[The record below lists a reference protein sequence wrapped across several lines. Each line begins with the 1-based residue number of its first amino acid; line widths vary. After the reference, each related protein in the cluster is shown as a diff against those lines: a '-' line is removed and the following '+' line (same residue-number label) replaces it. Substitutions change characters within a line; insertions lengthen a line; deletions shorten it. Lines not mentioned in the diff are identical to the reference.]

1 MIRTRNIV
9 TLLLT
14 IYSVLGYGQVLPYV
28 CTGST
33 EEYGVSGFP
42 GSIFIWEVQGGD
54 VIAGNNND
62 TVVVQWDMRRGAHR
76 IQVTEITEF
85 GCEGIPVSASVNVT
99 SPYADIGDESAIC
112 EGDSMVF
119 DAETNYFTPLV
130 YLWNDSSTQSTYTA
144 KEEGIVWVRVSGTDG
159 CSDYDSSYLTVNSLP
174 LVYLGEDTTLC
185 GDETLVL
192 DAGSGYSFYEWS
204 NGDVI
209 NPKVVDGRHTENDT
223 IWVMVTDENGCTGS
237 DTIVLIVC
245 DFYQYFTDIPNTLT
259 PSHIDGKNDVWQ
271 IDNID
276 LFPDAV
282 VDIYDRWGRLI
293 YHAEGLDPLNVW
305 DGRSMSGK
313 ELPMDSYYYVID
325 LNYKGLEPLVGYI
338 NIVR

>member
-1 MIRTRNIV
+1 
-9 TLLLT
+9 
-14 IYSVLGYGQVLPYV
+14 
-28 CTGST
+28 
-33 EEYGVSGFP
+33 
-42 GSIFIWEVQGGD
+42 
-54 VIAGNNND
+54 
-62 TVVVQWDMRRGAHR
+62 
-76 IQVTEITEF
+76 
-85 GCEGIPVSASVNVT
+85 
-99 SPYADIGDESAIC
+99 
-112 EGDSMVF
+112 
-119 DAETNYFTPLV
+119 
-130 YLWNDSSTQSTYTA
+130 
-144 KEEGIVWVRVSGTDG
+144 
-159 CSDYDSSYLTVNSLP
+159 
-174 LVYLGEDTTLC
+174 
-185 GDETLVL
+185 
-192 DAGSGYSFYEWS
+192 
-204 NGDVI
+204 VI

-325 LNYKGLEPLVGYI
+325 LKYKGLEPLVGYI